1 MESGSSSHFLFVSR
15 KDTQYWETVFNERS
29 AFNVTLFAL
38 RVEKVLGPVYDRSLR
53 KFVDKIG
60 AAMNPVY
67 QSFLA
72 PLVNPVRLIF
82 VSQFER
88 VCLSVHSLSTKL
100 PTPAFVRASIESSC
114 QKPGYTVSSFLLAS
128 ALLLLFRLRH
138 IFGSPKEKADVNGV
152 HKKANA
158 MMTSSKTS
166 DVSDAAEL
174 VPENVTVDDED
185 EAEQFSAHSAKTQ
198 KTSNLVEKQE
208 NGPKKKSK
216 KKK

>member
-1 MESGSSSHFLFVSR
+1 M
-15 KDTQYWETVFNERS
+15 
-29 AFNVTLFAL
+29 
-38 RVEKVLGPVYDRSLR
+38 
-53 KFVDKIG
+53 
-60 AAMNPVY
+60 
-67 QSFLA
+67 
-72 PLVNPVRLIF
+72 
-82 VSQFER
+82 
-88 VCLSVHSLSTKL
+88 
-100 PTPAFVRASIESSC
+100 
-114 QKPGYTVSSFLLAS
+114 
-128 ALLLLFRLRH
+128 
-138 IFGSPKEKADVNGV
+138 NGV